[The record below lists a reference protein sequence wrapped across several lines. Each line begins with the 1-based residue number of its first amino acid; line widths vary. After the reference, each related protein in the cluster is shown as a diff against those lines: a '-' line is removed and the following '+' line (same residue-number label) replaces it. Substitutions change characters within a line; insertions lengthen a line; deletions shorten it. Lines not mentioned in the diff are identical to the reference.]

1 MGNSGGGWRK
11 WRVLAWYWLAQT
23 AVLCIAPAAWVAHVG
38 RVDGPKG
45 RALGGFD
52 GEDFTRAVNE
62 GEYWVLV
69 GVLSGAMIALQAV
82 MLLPVRKPRAR
93 AERGWPL
100 WLSAAVSAVGAT
112 ALLAGLALLVI
123 SVGRLLELQA
133 FLESLPPWW
142 GEMIGWIVLG
152 AVLASWTAWTVLIA
166 AFMRR
171 RLARGDSHEGVLH
184 RVSRLLLKGTAIEA
198 IAVIPVDV
206 MIRRKTDCYSTEG
219 TAWTLTLCFS
229 VGLLA
234 LGPAIV
240 VPLLARRRKDFY
252 AGKCELC
259 LYDVRELIAS
269 GREIDRCPECGG
281 GWKAGPAGAGPQQSA
296 P

>member
-11 WRVLAWYWLAQT
+11 WRVLGWYWLAQT
-23 AVLCIAPAAWVAHVG
+23 AVLCVAPSAWVAHVG
-38 RVDGPKG
+38 RVDGKAG

-52 GEDFTRAVNE
+52 AEDFTRAFTE
-62 GEYWVLV
+62 GEYWVFV
-69 GVLSGAMIALQAV
+69 GVLSVAMIALQAV

-100 WLSAAVSAVGAT
+100 WLSAAVSAVGA
-112 ALLAGLALLVI
+112 ALLLAGLVLVAL
-123 SVGRLLELQA
+123 SVGRLLELGV
-133 FLESLPPWW
+133 FLESVPPWW
-142 GEMIGWIVLG
+142 GEFIGWIVLG
-152 AVLASWTAWTVLIA
+152 AFAVSWLVWTVLIA

-171 RLARGDSHEGVLH
+171 RLSAGDSHEGVLH
-184 RVSRLLLKGTAIEA
+184 RMSRLLLKGTAVEA

-206 MIRRKTDCYSTEG
+206 MIRRKTDCYSLEG

-229 VGLLA
+229 AGLLA

-259 LYDVRELIAS
+259 LYDLRELIAS

-281 GWKAGPAGAGPQQSA
+281 GWKPAAGEPSGSPGA
-296 P
+296 